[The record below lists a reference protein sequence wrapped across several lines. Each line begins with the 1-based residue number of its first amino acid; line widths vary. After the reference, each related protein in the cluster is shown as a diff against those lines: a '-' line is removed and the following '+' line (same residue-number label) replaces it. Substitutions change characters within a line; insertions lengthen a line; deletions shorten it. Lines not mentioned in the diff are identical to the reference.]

1 MKKLIAVLFTGLFF
15 CQASAQI
22 NVPLLHQLVDNS
34 TTEHTKQA
42 DAKTGQ
48 AVSSANE
55 QTNRGLMSQL
65 KVKYR
70 TLQERYAKMSIV
82 FDAAN
87 IGITATP
94 LVREI
99 IKEQQQIVTYTE
111 SDPTLIPI
119 AMDSEVLFVQK
130 SNSLLNY
137 LIGLCA
143 VIGDVNQMKI
153 SDRRLLF
160 QHIINELK
168 DISYLSGGVA
178 RSLQAAVIKKRRTD
192 PFFNYINQEM
202 GTVNEIMKNAKVL
215 KL

>member
-15 CQASAQI
+15 CHSHAQI
-22 NVPLLHQLVDNS
+22 NVPLLHQLVENS
-34 TTEHTKQA
+34 TTEHKDQTEAKNEQA
-42 DAKTGQ
+42 T
-48 AVSSANE
+48 SSALE
-55 QTNRGLMSQL
+55 QNNRGLMSQL

-99 IKEQQQIVTYTE
+99 IKEQQQIVTYSQ

-119 AMDSEVLFVQK
+119 AMASEVLFVQK

-178 RSLQAAVIKKRRTD
+178 RSLQAAVLKSRGTD
-192 PFFNYINQEM
+192 PFSIYINQEM
-202 GTVNEIMKNAKVL
+202 RTVNQIMENAKVL

>member
-15 CQASAQI
+15 CHANAQI

-48 AVSSANE
+48 AASSAIE

-99 IKEQQQIVTYTE
+99 IKEQQQIVTYSE

-119 AMDSEVLFVQK
+119 AMDSEVLFVEK

-143 VIGDVNQMKI
+143 VIGDVNQMRI

-168 DISYLSGGVA
+168 DISYLSRGVA
-178 RSLQAAVIKKRRTD
+178 RSLQAAVIKSRGTD
-192 PFFNYINQEM
+192 PFSNYINQEM
-202 GTVNEIMKNAKVL
+202 GTVNEIMKNAKIL

>member
-55 QTNRGLMSQL
+55 QTNLGLMSQL

-178 RSLQAAVIKKRRTD
+178 RSLQAAVIKKRGTD